1 MSIVVAVKKD
11 NKTVMVADSQV
22 SFGSMSFPGSNLKVE
37 KIRKIGESYFASTGW
52 GLYDD
57 IIDNYLVDKPDV
69 ELLSRR
75 SIFEFFLGLWKAL
88 HDKYNFVND
97 QSDSEHDSPFGDLDA
112 TFLVVNKAGIFMIDS
127 DLSITQFEQYYAIG
141 SGGDYS
147 LGVIHALYDEKL
159 DATEIAQKAV
169 TTAIAFDTKC
179 GGDVMVCEV

>member
-11 NKTVMVADSQV
+11 NETVIVADSQV

-57 IIDNYLVDKPDV
+57 IIDNYLIDKPDIA
-69 ELLSRR
+69 LLDRK

-97 QSDSEHDSPFGDLDA
+97 QSDSDHDSPFGDLDA
-112 TFLVVNKAGIFMIDS
+112 TFLVVNKEGIFMIDS

-141 SGGDYS
+141 SGSDYS
-147 LGVIHALYDEKL
+147 LGVINTLYDEKL
-159 DATEIAQKAV
+159 DATEIAKRAV
-169 TTAIAFDTKC
+169 STAIAFDTKC
-179 GGDVMVCEV
+179 GGDIMVCEV